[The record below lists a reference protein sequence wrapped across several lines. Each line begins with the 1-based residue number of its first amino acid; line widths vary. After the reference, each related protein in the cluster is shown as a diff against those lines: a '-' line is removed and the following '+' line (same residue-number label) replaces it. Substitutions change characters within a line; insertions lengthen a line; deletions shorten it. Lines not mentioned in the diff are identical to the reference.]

1 MVVRHTATVV
11 SCSHNNGSKLV
22 ARGHASRSYN
32 STATDISA
40 AHVSSVHHCCWTT
53 LVCVSCLSLAAEV
66 DVKSVDCNT
75 LQVEYTVNPLP
86 GGGNEAS
93 LQSLVVKYR
102 PILGAGSTGTRTV
115 PLNGNP
121 AEGVLCLSGLSSD
134 TPYRVT
140 YSVEVDTGAS
150 TGLPSDLSEP
160 KELFTLRRCDQQNQ
174 CIETRTARKC
184 NCIWNTACPQVYSG
198 STPCMCLDP
207 HSLLA
212 NFTILYHAHSRYV
225 CN

>member
-1 MVVRHTATVV
+1 MAFLLDYVVIHGCAPHGHSCVLLSQQWLKTSGERACFKKLHTP
-11 SCSHNNGSKLV
+11 
-22 ARGHASRSYN
+22 
-32 STATDISA
+32 TAISA

-86 GGGNEAS
+86 GEGNNEAS
-93 LQSLVVKYR
+93 LQTLVVKYR
-102 PILGAGSTGTRTV
+102 PILGAGSTGTRRV

-121 AEGVLCLSGLSSD
+121 AEGVLCLSGLSPN

-184 NCIWNTACPQVYSG
+184 NCIWSTACPQVYSG
-198 STPCMCLDP
+198 STPCMCL
-207 HSLLA
+207 
-212 NFTILYHAHSRYV
+212 FIL
-225 CN
+225 C

>member
-1 MVVRHTATVV
+1 MLRKAMVPQP
-11 SCSHNNGSKLV
+11 
-22 ARGHASRSYN
+22 
-32 STATDISA
+32 ISA

-86 GGGNEAS
+86 DGGNEAS
-93 LQSLVVKYR
+93 LQSLVVTYR
-102 PILGAGSTGTRTV
+102 PILGAGSRGTRTV

-140 YSVEVDTGAS
+140 YSVKVNTS
-150 TGLPSDLSEP
+150 VPTRLPSDLSEP
-160 KELFTLRRCDQQNQ
+160 KELFTLRSCDGQVQ
-174 CIETRTARKC
+174 CIEKIETKTARKC
-184 NCIWNTACPQVYSG
+184 NCIW
-198 STPCMCLDP
+198 ST
-207 HSLLA
+207 SLSTSVLWQH
-212 NFTILYHAHSRYV
+212 TMPLH
-225 CN
+225 